1 MYQHHRQY
9 PKEANELNKQ
19 FIQVS
24 SSLNKSAYELMSK
37 KKNYVKYKD
46 VCERINETQVV
57 LNECIQVLELM
68 NKILELI
75 RQTKYFLALKLI
87 DEIINIHIQ
96 KLRISASP
104 KIVDSIPHLTKWLKT
119 SHLKTCVN
127 GCR

>member
-1 MYQHHRQY
+1 MKSIRINTIDNIH
-9 PKEANELNKQ
+9 KEANELNKQ

-75 RQTKYFLALKLI
+75 RQTKYFLAF
-87 DEIINIHIQ
+87 EIN
-96 KLRISASP
+96 R
-104 KIVDSIPHLTKWLKT
+104 
-119 SHLKTCVN
+119 
-127 GCR
+127 